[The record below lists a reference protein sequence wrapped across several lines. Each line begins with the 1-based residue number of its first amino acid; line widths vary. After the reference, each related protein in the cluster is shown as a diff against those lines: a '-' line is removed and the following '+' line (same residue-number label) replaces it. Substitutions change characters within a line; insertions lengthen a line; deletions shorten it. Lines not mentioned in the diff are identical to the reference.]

1 MAKKQKEEIT
11 EGVQWDIAKPMDIK
25 SYPSPTTNIV
35 RDNKGRVTVG
45 SKGLNTKFTLQEI
58 EDRFMRAAEAAYS
71 SQLLSIE
78 EAMTVAGLLP
88 STWYRYAKEYSHIN
102 ELVEAIRAG
111 IKAHINRESL
121 EGRLQPIVSVFRLK
135 CLGDIEAGKQTVTEE
150 VKEQPI
156 IDLGSFS

>member
-1 MAKKQKEEIT
+1 MAKKQKEEIVDS
-11 EGVQWDIAKPMDIK
+11 VQWDIEKPTDIK

-45 SKGLNTKFTLQEI
+45 SRGLNTKFTLQEI
-58 EDRFMRAAEAAYS
+58 EERFIMAAEAAYGG
-71 SQLLSIE
+71 QLVSVE

-88 STWYRYAKEYSHIN
+88 STWYRYAKDYGHIG
-102 ELVEAIRAG
+102 ELTEAIKVGIRA
-111 IKAHINRESL
+111 HVNREAI